1 METSIQTL
9 KSKIKDI
16 QTKEKKVQSVIDN
29 KPVVKG
35 KEGLL
40 DTIDWLE
47 KILISFRDFKKL

>member
-1 METSIQTL
+1 METSVQTL